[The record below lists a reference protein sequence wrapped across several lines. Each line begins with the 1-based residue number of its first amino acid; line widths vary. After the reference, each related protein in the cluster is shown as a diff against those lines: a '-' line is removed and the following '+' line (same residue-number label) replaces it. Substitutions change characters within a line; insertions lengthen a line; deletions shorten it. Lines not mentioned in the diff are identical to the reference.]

1 MSERPLM
8 QDLQKGME
16 LANRYTLV
24 RRLGG
29 GGAAVTWLATDRMTR
44 AQVALKILAD
54 DRQSVAGLRKEW
66 QTSIRLMHAHIVRV
80 FEFNDDPQCAF
91 YSLQFIDGADIS
103 ALAGAPPPHI
113 LPPIALVA
121 DALRYA
127 HGKGVVH
134 CDVKASNIL
143 IDHNGAPFLIDFGV
157 AADGKV
163 DADGGSLIASSPQRL
178 AGALPQPADD
188 VFALGGLIFE
198 LVAGHS
204 PYASASTADDIL
216 HVVPAQL
223 QAAHGIPI
231 PPAVQSLV
239 ANMLDKDAGRRP
251 DAESIVASLDA
262 AGFAPGP
269 APAAYVG
276 KRRMTADVIIEAS
289 EAIRPAKT
297 GTAGTPLA
305 ETFERSG
312 ISPRMLGYSLA
323 ALMTVLLGVIFLLP
337 GTVTTDSMDP
347 VAESA
352 STDVQETPDSRQRR
366 GVQFTENIDDLA
378 GRDARVVAGAET
390 ETVLGELLSK
400 MDILNRRAVQRWGG
414 LRYKQAQAAYA
425 EGDDAYLVRDYTTA
439 QTKYRE
445 AIDKLEPLLVEVDRV
460 FATTYAAAQAA
471 LDAADAVEAIRH
483 FELAVAISPS
493 HAAAQAGYARAKN
506 LDTVLSLIDKGLAF
520 EKDLELEAARRSFAQ
535 AVAIDPEWQPA
546 QEGLD
551 RTLVTIR
558 QMEFDQRM
566 TEGLLALSEGDFA
579 GARAAFRMAKNLKP
593 ESPEP
598 ADGLLQVDQ
607 GIRLEKISALERQA
621 QSQERNEQWDTLVE
635 TYKSIL
641 DIDANLFF
649 AQQGLGR
656 ATQMTALHNRLDDYI
671 ADPDSLS
678 APSTMHAATVL
689 IVDITRMS
697 RIGPRLGDQRD
708 ELSRLLKRAA
718 TPLTVQLVSDNVTDV
733 SIYQVG
739 KLGSFTTHELNLRPG
754 TYVAV
759 GSRPGFRD
767 VRLEFRV
774 GPEIELEPVV
784 VRCEE
789 AI

>member
-8 QDLQKGME
+8 QDLQKGTE

-66 QTSIRLMHAHIVRV
+66 QTSMRLMHAHIVRV

-91 YSLQFIDGADIS
+91 YSLQFIDGPDIG
-103 ALAGAPPPHI
+103 ALSGAPLLHI

-127 HGKGVVH
+127 HSKGVVH
-134 CDVKASNIL
+134 CDIKASNIL

-157 AADGKV
+157 ASDGKV
-163 DADGGSLIASSPQRL
+163 DADGGSLIAASPQRL
-178 AGALPQPADD
+178 AGAFPQPADD

-198 LVAGHS
+198 LVTGYS
-204 PYASASTADDIL
+204 PYASASTANDIR

-223 QAAHGIPI
+223 QAANGTPI
-231 PPAVQSLV
+231 PPAVQTLV
-239 ANMLDKDAGRRP
+239 ANMLDKDASGRP
-251 DAESIVASLDA
+251 DAEAIVAGLDA

-269 APAAYVG
+269 APAEYAG
-276 KRRMTADVIIEAS
+276 KRQMTAEVIIEAS
-289 EAIRPAKT
+289 EAIRPAIT
-297 GTAGTPLA
+297 GTAATPLP

-312 ISPRMLGYSLA
+312 ISPRMLGIGLVALLA
-323 ALMTVLLGVIFLLP
+323 VLLGVIFLLP
-337 GTVTTDSMDP
+337 GTVTQDSVEP
-347 VAESA
+347 ISESA
-352 STDVQETPDSRQRR
+352 STDVKATQDPRQRR

-378 GRDARVVAGAET
+378 GRDARVVARAET
-390 ETVLGELLSK
+390 EIVLGELLSK
-400 MDILNRRAVQRWGG
+400 MDTLERRAVQRWGG
-414 LRYKQAQAAYA
+414 LRFKQAQAAYA
-425 EGDDAYLVRDYTTA
+425 EGDTAYLARDYA
-439 QTKYRE
+439 IAKTKYRE
-445 AIDKLEPLLVEVDRV
+445 AIEKLEPLIVEVDQI
-460 FATTYAAAQAA
+460 FATTFAAAQAA
-471 LDAADAVEAIRH
+471 LDAADAAEAIRH

-493 HAAAQAGYARAKN
+493 HAAAQTGYGRAKN

-520 EKDLELEAARRSFAQ
+520 EKNLELDAARHSFAE
-535 AVAIDPEWQPA
+535 AVDIDPEWQPA
-546 QEGLD
+546 REGLD
-551 RTLVTIR
+551 RVLATIR

-566 TEGLLALSEGDFA
+566 TEGLMALSEGDFP

-649 AQQGLGR
+649 AKQGLGR
-656 ATQMTALHNRLDDYI
+656 ATQMTALHKRLDDYI

-678 APSTMHAATVL
+678 APSIMHAATVL

>member
-8 QDLQKGME
+8 QDLQKGTE

-24 RRLGG
+24 RMLGG
-29 GGAAVTWLATDRMTR
+29 GGAAVTWLAKDRMTH
-44 AQVALKILAD
+44 AQVALKILVD
-54 DRQSVAGLRKEW
+54 DRHSVAGLRKEW

-91 YSLQFIDGADIS
+91 YSLQFIDGPDIG
-103 ALAGAPPPHI
+103 ALSGAPLLHI

-127 HGKGVVH
+127 HSKGVVH
-134 CDVKASNIL
+134 RDIKASNIL

-157 AADGKV
+157 ASDGKV
-163 DADGGSLIASSPQRL
+163 DADGGSLIAASPQRL
-178 AGALPQPADD
+178 AGAFPQPADD

-198 LVAGHS
+198 LVTGYS
-204 PYASASTADDIL
+204 PYASASTANDIR

-223 QAAHGIPI
+223 QAANGTPI
-231 PPAVQSLV
+231 PPAVQTLV
-239 ANMLDKDAGRRP
+239 ANMLDKDASGRP
-251 DAESIVASLDA
+251 DAEAIVAGLDA

-269 APAAYVG
+269 APAEYAG
-276 KRRMTADVIIEAS
+276 KRQMTAEVIIEAS
-289 EAIRPAKT
+289 EAIRPAIT
-297 GTAGTPLA
+297 GTAATPLP

-312 ISPRMLGYSLA
+312 ISPRMLGIGLVALLA
-323 ALMTVLLGVIFLLP
+323 VLLGVIFLLP
-337 GTVTTDSMDP
+337 GTVTQDSVEP
-347 VAESA
+347 ISESA
-352 STDVQETPDSRQRR
+352 STDVKVTQDPRQRR

-378 GRDARVVAGAET
+378 GRDARVVARAET
-390 ETVLGELLSK
+390 EIVLGELLSK
-400 MDILNRRAVQRWGG
+400 MDTLERRAVQRWGG
-414 LRYKQAQAAYA
+414 LRFKQAQAAYA
-425 EGDDAYLVRDYTTA
+425 EGDTAYLARDYA
-439 QTKYRE
+439 IAKTKYRE
-445 AIDKLEPLLVEVDRV
+445 AIEKLEPLIVEVDQI
-460 FATTYAAAQAA
+460 FATTFAAAQAA
-471 LDAADAVEAIRH
+471 LDAADAAEAIRH

-493 HAAAQAGYARAKN
+493 HAAAQTGYGRAKN

-520 EKDLELEAARRSFAQ
+520 EKNLELDAARHSFAE
-535 AVAIDPEWQPA
+535 AVDIDPEWQPA
-546 QEGLD
+546 REGLD
-551 RTLVTIR
+551 RVLATIR

-566 TEGLLALSEGDFA
+566 TEGLLALSEGDFP

-621 QSQERNEQWDTLVE
+621 QSQERNEQWDTAIE
-635 TYKSIL
+635 TYESIL
-641 DIDANLFF
+641 DIDANLLF

-656 ATQMTALHNRLDDYI
+656 ATQMTALHKRLDDYI
-671 ADPDSLS
+671 VDPDSLS
-678 APSTMHAATVL
+678 APSTMHSATVL

-718 TPLTVQLVSDNVTDV
+718 TPLTVQFVSDNVTDV

-739 KLGSFTTHELNLRPG
+739 KLGSFATHELTLRPG

-774 GPEIELEPVV
+774 GPEIELKPVV